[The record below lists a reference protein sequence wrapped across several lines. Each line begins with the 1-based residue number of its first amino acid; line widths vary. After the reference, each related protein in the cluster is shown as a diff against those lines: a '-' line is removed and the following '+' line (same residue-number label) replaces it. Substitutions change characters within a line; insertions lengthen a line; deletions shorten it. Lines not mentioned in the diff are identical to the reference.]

1 MSKRGVGRKRRQ
13 ERHRVAEMKRRAE
26 LIASLKKALDEQL
39 EMTRRAEGEL
49 RELKKIF
56 YVSDVYF
63 PERVR
68 SRMQVDEEVFGRI
81 PAMVIRL
88 LPDPPCPPYLAC
100 GPYRSYTC
108 DLTAERGWEN
118 GMNMK
123 ILSDAIRGFWEF
135 AAKRKAEGMREGG
148 GRNDGN
154 DGSERGVRK
163 G

>member
-1 MSKRGVGRKRRQ
+1 M
-13 ERHRVAEMKRRAE
+13 
-26 LIASLKKALDEQL
+26 
-39 EMTRRAEGEL
+39 
-49 RELKKIF
+49 
-56 YVSDVYF
+56 YC

-135 AAKRKAEGMREGG
+135 AAKRKAEG
-148 GRNDGN
+148 
-154 DGSERGVRK
+154 
-163 G
+163 